1 MNITVNADV
10 ASGIAGT
17 VVSQYY
23 SFAGSDEVKVLVKV
37 WKKDSL
43 EDADWEVVYTSP
55 EPVTITP
62 QADETIVVPF
72 DDQLDLSSGFFK
84 VELVEAVP

>member
-1 MNITVNADV
+1 MNTCTTTPISERAIPI
-10 ASGIAGT
+10 AS
-17 VVSQYY
+17 
-23 SFAGSDEVKVLVKV
+23 
-37 WKKDSL
+37 W
-43 EDADWEVVYTSP
+43 SP

-84 VELVEAVP
+84 VELVEVVP